1 MSGSDRDHLVAATKA
16 LKEAE
21 GEVRILRTVD
31 WPKRVSDEFFANGA
45 RELPV
50 VEYKP
55 LEAGPV
61 LETIRSIKATLDPG
75 SPGDQWLIRQANAIE
90 LGARMLAAVGTKD
103 FFSFAKELYG
113 EPKAT
118 ILDGSTTS
126 LALAERLDSVLAPL
140 DVADLG
146 VLPTPITADVLA
158 IRMRRLVRVHLGD
171 ATPEVELV
179 DELSAKAVAGP
190 RKVRVRRDAMFTDQD
205 LRQLVQHEVFVHVAT
220 SLNGKLQVELPL
232 FAAGH
237 PGTTRTQEG
246 LAVFSE
252 IIGGAMDPTRFRRL
266 ADRVLAIQQS
276 IDGADFLDLY
286 AHFLDRRSEP
296 QQAFEDA
303 RRVVRGGLVTGG
315 GPFTKDVVYLDGL
328 LRVHNFL
335 RTAILRGRVDVVPLL
350 FVGKLDIEDIPE
362 ITHFLEEGLCT
373 WPKYLP
379 PWAKDRQFLAS
390 YLAYSGFLN
399 SVRLDEVQR
408 HYSAM
413 LDETKE
419 ISPSIS
425 RRAGR

>member
-1 MSGSDRDHLVAATKA
+1 MSTDDRERFVAAAKA

-21 GEVRILRTVD
+21 GEVRVLRTVD
-31 WPKRVSDEFFANGA
+31 WSKRVSDRFFARGA
-45 RELPV
+45 KELPE
-50 VEYKP
+50 VEYTP
-55 LEAGPV
+55 LVAGPV
-61 LETIRSIKATLDPG
+61 LEKIDRIRATLDSG
-75 SPGDQWLIRQANAIE
+75 APGDQWLMRQARAIE
-90 LGARMLAAVGTKD
+90 LGARMLASVGTKD
-103 FFSFAKELYG
+103 FFTCAKELYG

-126 LALAERLDSVLAPL
+126 LALAERLDQVLAPL
-140 DVADLG
+140 DIADLG
-146 VLPTPITADVLA
+146 VLPTPVTADVLA
-158 IRMRRLVRVHLGD
+158 LRMRRLVRVHLGD
-171 ATPEVELV
+171 ATPEIELV

-190 RKVRVRRDAMFTDQD
+190 RKVRVRRDATFTDQD

-220 SLNGKLQVELPL
+220 SLNGKLQTELPL
-232 FAAGH
+232 LAAGH

-266 ADRVLAIQQS
+266 ADRVLAIQAS

-286 AHFLDRRSEP
+286 AHFLERRSDP
-296 QQAFEDA
+296 QQAFKDA

-315 GPFTKDVVYLDGL
+315 APFTKDGVYLDGL

-350 FVGKLDIEDIPE
+350 FVGKLDIEDIPD

-373 WPKYLP
+373 FPRYLP

-408 HYSAM
+408 HYSTM
-413 LDETKE
+413 LDETRE
-419 ISPSIS
+419 LSP
-425 RRAGR
+425 RPVR